1 VQYGY
6 NSLASGLPL
15 IRDGAI
21 RAIGVTSKERMPQ
34 LPDVP
39 SISEYPPL
47 AQYELVNFFG
57 LFAPAGTPDAL
68 MEKLHEAV
76 SAALRDPALRAKNEE
91 QGLLVQSM
99 GAEESRRF
107 VAAESDKFRR
117 IVEDAKISVEG

>member
-1 VQYGY
+1 
-6 NSLASGLPL
+6 LPL

-21 RAIGVTSKERMPQ
+21 RTIGVTSKERMPQ

-68 MEKLHEAV
+68 VEKLHEAV
-76 SAALRDPALRAKNEE
+76 LAALRESTLRAKYEE

-107 VAAESDKFRR
+107 VAAESAKFGR
-117 IVEDAKISVEG
+117 IVEDAKISAEG